1 MVWLLFAQK
10 VSLDWCIYHCHQIS
24 PLRNL
29 MRPTYTL
36 LHKHCTWKDSVLIA
50 DNIHCTNKTK
60 LIIVHSISHPLL
72 MLHDFNLSALKAV
85 YFSPAQ
91 WPSSVQNE
99 IAGKSAT
106 LFESISPTD
115 VPLGE
120 LWYLTTQFILW
131 YKVNI
136 KQPPKIVQC
145 KNCLRSECF
154 ISYPAFA
161 ARSCFRIDD
170 DVT

>member
-1 MVWLLFAQK
+1 MFWLLFAQK
-10 VSLDWCIYHCHQIS
+10 VSLDWCMYHCHQIS
-24 PLRNL
+24 PLINL

-36 LHKHCTWKDSVLIA
+36 LHKYCTWKDTVLIA
-50 DNIHCTNKTK
+50 DNIHCTTNKFK
-60 LIIVHSISHPLL
+60 LIVYSISHPLL
-72 MLHDFNLSALKAV
+72 MLHDFNLAALKAV

-99 IAGKSAT
+99 IAGKSST
-106 LFESISPTD
+106 SFESISPTD
-115 VPLGE
+115 VPLGKP
-120 LWYLTTQFILW
+120 WYLTTQLILW

-145 KNCLRSECF
+145 KNCLRLCS

-161 ARSCFRIDD
+161 TRSCFRIDD
-170 DVT
+170 NVT